1 MKLNAYERL
10 LASNDVIAPPSSFG
24 PENAADLGERQKT
37 SFDQRQDD
45 TIDEKV
51 ESAYTP
57 AFKPEGDS
65 ADVMYA
71 TAEGDESEIES
82 DGAQSS
88 LEQPSK
94 LTATLSTLAFLINA
108 DSTAVTE
115 NPFPVIHDYPPAEHG
130 ASSTHDN
137 GMMLESAPSPVEMM
151 QVARSTHGMDALPL
165 VENQGDNP
173 ELVSATKE
181 DGPLMHVVK
190 EVGHGMDELGE
201 GMAETV
207 ARLLASVDP
216 GSTANDNLNPYPD
229 KFYPSTDGY
238 LAAEAEEV
246 EADINPAMFGNG
258 TQPLG
263 GMGG

>member
-24 PENAADLGERQKT
+24 PENAADLSERQKT
-37 SFDQRQDD
+37 SFDQRQDN

-57 AFKPEGDS
+57 SAKPDGDS
-65 ADVMYA
+65 ADVMFA
-71 TAEGDESEIES
+71 TVEGEESGIES
-82 DGAQSS
+82 GGAQGE

-94 LTATLSTLAFLINA
+94 LTAALSTLSFLINA

-115 NPFPVIHDYPPAEHG
+115 NPFPVVHDYPPAEHG

-151 QVARSTHGMDALPL
+151 HVARSTHGMDALPL
-165 VENQGDNP
+165 VENQADNP
-173 ELVSATKE
+173 DLVSANK
-181 DGPLMHVVK
+181 DSAAMHVVK
-190 EVGHGMDELGE
+190 EVGHGLDELGT
-201 GMAETV
+201 GAAETI

-229 KFYPSTDGY
+229 KTYPSTDGY
-238 LAAEAEEV
+238 LAADAEEV

>member
-10 LASNDVIAPPSSFG
+10 LASSDVIAPPSSFG
-24 PENAADLGERQKT
+24 PENATDLGDRQNV
-37 SFDQRQDD
+37 SFDQRQDN
-45 TIDEKV
+45 TIDEKI

-57 AFKPEGDS
+57 SAKPAGDS

-82 DGAQSS
+82 EGAQSE

-94 LTATLSTLAFLINA
+94 LTAALSTLSFLINA

-115 NPFPVIHDYPPAEHG
+115 NPFPIVHDYPSERD

-137 GMMLESAPSPVEMM
+137 GMMLESAPSPVDGM
-151 QVARSTHGMDALPL
+151 QTARSTHGMDILPL
-165 VENQGDNP
+165 VENQPDDP
-173 ELVSATKE
+173 DLVSASE
-181 DGPLMHVVK
+181 DSAAMHVVK
-190 EVGHGMDELGE
+190 EVGHGIDELGK
-201 GMAETV
+201 GAAETI

-216 GSTANDNLNPYPD
+216 GSTANDNINPYPD
-229 KFYPSTDGY
+229 KTYPSTDGY

-246 EADINPAMFGNG
+246 EADINPSMFGNG

>member
-10 LASNDVIAPPSSFG
+10 LASEGVIAPS
-24 PENAADLGERQKT
+24 T
-37 SFDQRQDD
+37 SFRSENEADRSERAGESFTQRQDNS
-45 TIDEKV
+45 I

-57 AFKPEGDS
+57 SAKPDGDS

-71 TAEGDESEIES
+71 TSEVEGEEIES
-82 DGAQSS
+82 EGTQ
-88 LEQPSK
+88 SK
-94 LTATLSTLAFLINA
+94 LTATLSTLSFLINA
-108 DSTAVTE
+108 DSTAVAE
-115 NPFPVIHDYPPAEHG
+115 NPFPMVHDYPPAEQG

-137 GMMLESAPSPVEMM
+137 GMKLESAPSPIAMT
-151 QVARSTHGMDALPL
+151 QTARSTHGMDALPL

-173 ELVSATKE
+173 DLVSAQKD
-181 DGPLMHVVK
+181 DG
-190 EVGHGMDELGE
+190 GFTHG
-201 GMAETV
+201 GMEETI
-207 ARLLASVDP
+207 ARLRASTDP

-229 KFYPSTDGY
+229 KTYPTTDGY

-246 EADINPAMFGNG
+246 EADINPSMFGNG

>member
-1 MKLNAYERL
+1 MKLNAYARL

-24 PENAADLGERQKT
+24 PENSADLSERQKT
-37 SFDQRQDD
+37 SFDQRQDN

-57 AFKPEGDS
+57 AFKPDGDS

-82 DGAQSS
+82 EGAQSE

-94 LTATLSTLAFLINA
+94 LTATLMTLSFLVNA

-115 NPFPVIHDYPPAEHG
+115 NPFPIVHDYPPAEHG

-137 GMMLESAPSPVEMM
+137 GMVLESAPSPVAMT
-151 QVARSTHGMDALPL
+151 QTARSTHGMDVLPL

-173 ELVSATKE
+173 DLVSAE
-181 DGPLMHVVK
+181 ADDG
-190 EVGHGMDELGE
+190 GFTHG
-201 GMAETV
+201 GMEETI
-207 ARLLASVDP
+207 ARLIASTDP
-216 GSTANDNLNPYPD
+216 GSTANDNINPYPD
-229 KFYPSTDGY
+229 KIYPSTDGY

-246 EADINPAMFGNG
+246 EADINPSMFGNG

>member
-10 LASNDVIAPPSSFG
+10 LASEGVIAPSTSFRG
-24 PENAADLGERQKT
+24 ENEADLGARQGE
-37 SFDQRQDD
+37 SFSQRQDKS
-45 TIDEKV
+45 I

-57 AFKPEGDS
+57 AFKPDGDS

-71 TAEGDESEIES
+71 TSEVEGAEIEAE
-82 DGAQSS
+82 GAQSG
-88 LEQPSK
+88 LEKPSK
-94 LTATLSTLAFLINA
+94 LTATLSTLSFLVNA
-108 DSTAVTE
+108 DSTAVAE
-115 NPFPVIHDYPPAEHG
+115 NPFPMVHDYPPAEQG

-137 GMMLESAPSPVEMM
+137 GMKLESAPSPIAMT
-151 QVARSTHGMDALPL
+151 QTARSTHGMDALPL

-173 ELVSATKE
+173 DLVSAQKD
-181 DGPLMHVVK
+181 DG
-190 EVGHGMDELGE
+190 GFTHG
-201 GMAETV
+201 GMEETI
-207 ARLLASVDP
+207 ARLRASTDP

-229 KFYPSTDGY
+229 KTYPTTDGY

-246 EADINPAMFGNG
+246 EADINPSMFGNG

>member
-10 LASNDVIAPPSSFG
+10 LASSDVIAPPTSFG
-24 PENAADLGERQKT
+24 QENANDLGERQGVA
-37 SFDQRQDD
+37 FHQRQDD
-45 TIDEKV
+45 SIDPPKV
-51 ESAYTP
+51 KSAYTP
-57 AFKPEGDS
+57 EFKPDGDS

-71 TAEGDESEIES
+71 TAEEDEAEIDSE
-82 DGAQSS
+82 GAQSE

-94 LTATLSTLAFLINA
+94 LTATLSTLSFLVNA
-108 DSTAVTE
+108 DSTAQTE
-115 NPFPVIHDYPPAEHG
+115 NPFPVVHDYPPEEHG
-130 ASSTHDN
+130 ASTHDN
-137 GMMLESAPSPVEMM
+137 GMMLESAPSPVDMM

-165 VENQGDNP
+165 VENQADNP
-173 ELVSATKE
+173 DLVSATKE
-181 DGPLMHVVK
+181 DGPLMHAAK
-190 EVGHGMDELGE
+190 EVGHGIDELGE

-229 KFYPSTDGY
+229 KFYPTTDGY

>member
-24 PENAADLGERQKT
+24 PENSADLSERQKT
-37 SFDQRQDD
+37 SFDQRQDN

-57 AFKPEGDS
+57 AFKPDGDS

-71 TAEGDESEIES
+71 TAEEDEAEIES
-82 DGAQSS
+82 GGAQGE

-94 LTATLSTLAFLINA
+94 LTATLSTLSFLVNA
-108 DSTAVTE
+108 DSTAMTE
-115 NPFPVIHDYPPAEHG
+115 NPFPVVHDYPPAEHG

-137 GMMLESAPSPVEMM
+137 GMMLESAPSPVDMM
-151 QVARSTHGMDALPL
+151 QTARSTHGMDALPL

-173 ELVSATKE
+173 DLVSANKDKGGFT
-181 DGPLMHVVK
+181 
-190 EVGHGMDELGE
+190 HG
-201 GMAETV
+201 GMEETI

-229 KFYPSTDGY
+229 KTYPSTDGY

>member
-10 LASNDVIAPPSSFG
+10 LASSDVIAPPTSFG
-24 PENAADLGERQKT
+24 SENATDLGERQGT
-37 SFDQRQDD
+37 SFKQRQDNS
-45 TIDEKV
+45 IDPKV

-57 AFKPEGDS
+57 AFKPDGDS

-71 TAEGDESEIES
+71 TAEDEDAEIDS
-82 DGAQSS
+82 DGAQSE

-94 LTATLSTLAFLINA
+94 LTATLSTLSFLVNA
-108 DSTAVTE
+108 DSTAQTE
-115 NPFPVIHDYPPAEHG
+115 NPFPVVHDYPPAEHG

-151 QVARSTHGMDALPL
+151 QVARSTHGMDALSL
-165 VENQGDNP
+165 VENQDDNP
-173 ELVSATKE
+173 DLVSASE
-181 DGPLMHVVK
+181 DGAMMHVVK
-190 EVGHGMDELGE
+190 EVGHGIDELS

-216 GSTANDNLNPYPD
+216 GSTANDNLNPAPD
-229 KFYPSTDGY
+229 ITHPATNGY
-238 LAAEAEEV
+238 LAADAEEV
-246 EADINPAMFGNG
+246 EADINPSMFGNG

>member
-10 LASNDVIAPPSSFG
+10 LASESIIAPSTSFRG
-24 PENAADLGERQKT
+24 ENAGDLGARQGEAFK
-37 SFDQRQDD
+37 QRQDNS
-45 TIDEKV
+45 I

-57 AFKPEGDS
+57 AFKPDGDS

-71 TAEGDESEIES
+71 TSEVEGEEIES

-94 LTATLSTLAFLINA
+94 LTATLSTLSFLVNA
-108 DSTAVTE
+108 DSTAVAE
-115 NPFPVIHDYPPAEHG
+115 NPFPIVHDYPPAEQG

-137 GMMLESAPSPVEMM
+137 GMMLESAPSPVAMT
-151 QVARSTHGMDALPL
+151 QTARSTHGMDALPL

-173 ELVSATKE
+173 ELVSANKE
-181 DGPLMHVVK
+181 GS
-190 EVGHGMDELGE
+190 GMLDE

-207 ARLLASVDP
+207 ARLLASTDP

-238 LAAEAEEV
+238 LAAEAEEI
-246 EADINPAMFGNG
+246 EADINPSMFGNG

>member
-1 MKLNAYERL
+1 MKLNAYARL
-10 LASNDVIAPPSSFG
+10 LASNDVIAPASSFG
-24 PENAADLGERQKT
+24 PENSADLGERQKT

-45 TIDEKV
+45 SIDEKV

-57 AFKPEGDS
+57 AFKPDGDS

-82 DGAQSS
+82 EGAQSG

-94 LTATLSTLAFLINA
+94 LIATLNTLSFLINA
-108 DSTAVTE
+108 DSTAVSE

-137 GMMLESAPSPVEMM
+137 GMQLESAPSPVEMM
-151 QVARSTHGMDALPL
+151 QVARSTHGMDVLPL

-173 ELVSATKE
+173 DLVSASE
-181 DGPLMHVVK
+181 DEG
-190 EVGHGMDELGE
+190 GFTHG
-201 GMAETV
+201 GMEATI
-207 ARLLASVDP
+207 ARLTAAVDP
-216 GSTANDNLNPYPD
+216 GSTANDNLNPAPD
-229 KFYPSTDGY
+229 ITHPATDGY
-238 LAAEAEEV
+238 LAADAEEV
-246 EADINPAMFGNG
+246 DADINPSMFGNG

-263 GMGG
+263 GIGG

>member
-10 LASNDVIAPPSSFG
+10 LASNEVIAPPSSFG
-24 PENAADLGERQKT
+24 PENATDLGERQKV
-37 SFDQRQDD
+37 SFDQRQDNS
-45 TIDEKV
+45 IDEKI

-57 AFKPEGDS
+57 AFKPDGDS

-71 TAEGDESEIES
+71 TTEWEGEEIES
-82 DGAQSS
+82 EGAQSD
-88 LEQPSK
+88 LEQTSK
-94 LTATLSTLAFLINA
+94 LTAALSTLSFLINA

-115 NPFPVIHDYPPAEHG
+115 NPFPVVHDYPSERD

-165 VENQGDNP
+165 VENQADNP
-173 ELVSATKE
+173 DLVSANK
-181 DGPLMHVVK
+181 DGMAMHVVK
-190 EVGHGMDELGE
+190 EVGHGLDELGT
-201 GMAETV
+201 GAAETI

-229 KFYPSTDGY
+229 KTYPSTDGY
-238 LAAEAEEV
+238 LAADAEEV

>member
-10 LASNDVIAPPSSFG
+10 LASNDVIAPPTSFG
-24 PENAADLGERQKT
+24 SENATDLGERQGVAFK
-37 SFDQRQDD
+37 QRQDD
-45 TIDEKV
+45 SIEPPKV

-57 AFKPEGDS
+57 EFKPDGDS

-71 TAEGDESEIES
+71 TAEEEDAEIDSEGS
-82 DGAQSS
+82 QSG

-94 LTATLSTLAFLINA
+94 LTATLSTLSFLVNA
-108 DSTAVTE
+108 DSTAQAE
-115 NPFPVIHDYPPAEHG
+115 NPFPIVHDYPPAEHG

-165 VENQGDNP
+165 VENQGDDP
-173 ELVSATKE
+173 DLVSANE
-181 DGPLMHVVK
+181 DNG
-190 EVGHGMDELGE
+190 GFTHGME
-201 GMAETV
+201 ATI
-207 ARLLASVDP
+207 ARLRASVDP
-216 GSTANDNLNPYPD
+216 GSTANDNLNPAPDITYPA
-229 KFYPSTDGY
+229 TNGY
-238 LAAEAEEV
+238 LAADAEEV

>member
-10 LASNDVIAPPSSFG
+10 LASSEVIAPPSSFG
-24 PENAADLGERQKT
+24 SDNETDLNERQGVA
-37 SFDQRQDD
+37 FDQRQDSS
-45 TIDEKV
+45 IDDKV

-57 AFKPEGDS
+57 AFKQDGDS

-82 DGAQSS
+82 EGSQSE

-94 LTATLSTLAFLINA
+94 LTAALSTLSFLINA

-115 NPFPVIHDYPPAEHG
+115 NPFPVVHDYPPAEHG

-151 QVARSTHGMDALPL
+151 QVARSTHGMDVLPL
-165 VENQGDNP
+165 VENRADDP
-173 ELVSATKE
+173 DLVSANQ
-181 DGPLMHVVK
+181 DSAAMHVVK
-190 EVGHGMDELGE
+190 EIGHGLDELGT
-201 GMAETV
+201 GAAETI
-207 ARLLASVDP
+207 ARLLSSVDP

-229 KFYPSTDGY
+229 KTYPSTDGY
-238 LAAEAEEV
+238 LAAEVEEV
-246 EADINPAMFGNG
+246 EADINPSMFGNG

>member
-10 LASNDVIAPPSSFG
+10 LASSDVIAPPTSFG
-24 PENAADLGERQKT
+24 NENATDLGERQGVAFK
-37 SFDQRQDD
+37 QRQDES
-45 TIDEKV
+45 IDPKV

-57 AFKPEGDS
+57 AAKPDGDS

-71 TAEGDESEIES
+71 TAEEDDAEIDSE
-82 DGAQSS
+82 GAQSE

-94 LTATLSTLAFLINA
+94 LTATLSTLSFLVNA

-115 NPFPVIHDYPPAEHG
+115 NPFPIVHDYPSERD

-137 GMMLESAPSPVEMM
+137 GMMLESAPSPVDMM
-151 QVARSTHGMDALPL
+151 QVARSTHGMDILSL
-165 VENQGDNP
+165 VENRADDP
-173 ELVSATKE
+173 DLVSANK
-181 DGPLMHVVK
+181 DGALMHVVK
-190 EVGHGMDELGE
+190 EVGHGIDELGQ
-201 GMAETV
+201 GTAETI

-216 GSTANDNLNPYPD
+216 GSTANDNINPYPD
-229 KFYPSTDGY
+229 KTYPSTDGY
-238 LAAEAEEV
+238 LAADAEEV